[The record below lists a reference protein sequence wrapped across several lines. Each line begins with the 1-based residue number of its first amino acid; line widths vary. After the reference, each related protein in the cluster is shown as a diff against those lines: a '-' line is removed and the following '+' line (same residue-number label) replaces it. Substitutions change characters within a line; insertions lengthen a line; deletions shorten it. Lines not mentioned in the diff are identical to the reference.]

1 MTIWQKQTIHVR
13 NAELFSYSTYH
24 YYYHYYY
31 LKFFITP
38 PNVRFICVGRSRL
51 RLRKGNTLKCF
62 STRRRPAGWGCWFL
76 LVWRRPSSPWEHKK
90 NVFNDVEFS
99 DVLCSNKKVPH
110 NCLGLF
116 TAYNKERQRRFDLSF
131 IIKPMSRL
139 EEIMTSRERLW
150 ILEEQCCCP
159 PEGLDLRDL
168 FAALASDLV
177 DILSCRPHHLLHPLL
192 L

>member
-1 MTIWQKQTIHVR
+1 MCREEQVKTEEGEYFEMLLYTSSAGRLGMLVFARVKKAI
-13 NAELFSYSTYH
+13 FS
-24 YYYHYYY
+24 
-31 LKFFITP
+31 
-38 PNVRFICVGRSRL
+38 L
-51 RLRKGNTLKCF
+51 RAQR
-62 STRRRPAGWGCWFL
+62 
-76 LVWRRPSSPWEHKK
+76 